1 MGGEI
6 VSCAVTATAIEH
18 DAATSKTVTN
28 AMRHK
33 VGDRH
38 ELSVKNIERQA
49 QQHITKIHDADLV
62 IQFLEGDNQAFDEIA
77 KRHYHSL
84 WWLARRHSYCDS
96 DADDIM
102 QEAML
107 KAARN
112 LGRYRGDSSL
122 STWLYRLVFNTAY
135 DHIHRYTHRDNLPL
149 EPFLGAH
156 AQLDCALSHDPL
168 RDHAMSMSIAQAVDV
183 LPPEQRNAILLVDFA
198 GYDIDVAAQIEKV
211 RPGTIKSRR
220 ARARKTLRDLLIP
233 VIEEL

>member
-1 MGGEI
+1 MQSRPPQSNTMQPKSRAGDSNRLTLKAIAGEN
-6 VSCAVTATAIEH
+6 VAKRYAT
-18 DAATSKTVTN
+18 KT
-28 AMRHK
+28 R
-33 VGDRH
+33 
-38 ELSVKNIERQA
+38 
-49 QQHITKIHDADLV
+49 DADLV
-62 IQFLEGDNQAFDEIA
+62 IQFLEGNNQAFDEIT

-112 LGRYRGDSSL
+112 LARYRGDSSL
-122 STWLYRLVFNTAY
+122 STWLYRLVFNSAY
-135 DHIHRYTHRDNLPL
+135 DHIHRCTHRDNLPL
-149 EPFLGAH
+149 EPLMGTH
-156 AQLDCALSHDPL
+156 ARLDYTLSHVPL

-198 GYDIDVAAQIEKV
+198 GYDVDVAAQIENV

-220 ARARKTLRDLLIP
+220 ARARKTLRGLLTP
-233 VIEEL
+233 VVEEL